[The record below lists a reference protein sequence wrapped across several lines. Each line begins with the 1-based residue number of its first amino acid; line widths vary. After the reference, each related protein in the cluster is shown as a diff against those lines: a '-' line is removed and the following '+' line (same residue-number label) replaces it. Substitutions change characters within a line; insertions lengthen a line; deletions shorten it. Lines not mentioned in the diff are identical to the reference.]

1 MSSSEYINS
10 QETVKHPNRRTEG
23 LLPPLLLFP
32 SFAFLHP
39 TVLQALSPRMTSRK
53 SARFRGQVMLLPL
66 RRCAQPVSASLQN
79 SFRAR
84 SVRVP
89 LPASHVT
96 HLTARLPSQFT
107 SVMERI
113 RFTTFRIMTGI
124 G

>member
-39 TVLQALSPRMTSRK
+39 TVLQALSPRITSRK

-79 SFRAR
+79 SFR
-84 SVRVP
+84 VFRVP

-107 SVMERI
+107 SVMKRI
-113 RFTTFRIMTGI
+113 RFTMFRIMTGI